1 MSDIEQKLSN
11 LNVKKSSTFKNIPA
25 KLLKISRNS
34 CSETLKALFN
44 KTVLTGNFPNELK
57 LVDVTLVFKKEDPLK
72 SKNYR
77 PLSVL
82 PVISKIFERI
92 MHKQISLHVDNFLS
106 PYFCGY
112 RKGFST
118 QQALLSLIKK

>member
-11 LNVKKSSTFKNIPA
+11 LNVKKSTFKNIPA

-34 CSETLKALFN
+34 CSEASKALFN
-44 KTVLTGNFPNELK
+44 MTVLTGNFPNELK
-57 LVDVTLVFKKEDPLK
+57 LVDVTPVFKKEDPLK

-92 MHKQISLHVDNFLS
+92 MHKQMRLHVDNFLS